1 MENIMAKSTYTLKQE
16 IYTAIDQLREN
27 KINDVDPIILSRILN
42 YVDNNAENIAS
53 LYEDSEENDWQV
65 FKRSNGFAYHYDCG
79 MNILKEW
86 TEETVIFGAMD

>member
-1 MENIMAKSTYTLKQE
+1 MAKSTYTLKQE

-53 LYEDSEENDWQV
+53 LYEDSEEND
-65 FKRSNGFAYHYDCG
+65 
-79 MNILKEW
+79 
-86 TEETVIFGAMD
+86 